1 MKTLPKSSKII
12 TVVVLAVLAVVLPVT
27 MFAGDID
34 FSLGETALEIQA
46 DFYNDATIPYDSIDD
61 MEFREVTVDGIRS
74 GGFGS
79 AKLLMGKFKNDE
91 FGYYT
96 RYTYAGDPGCIVI
109 TIDDEKLVVSGKTI
123 VETRVLYDT
132 LIEKLK

>member
-1 MKTLPKSSKII
+1 MKELPKSSKII
-12 TVVVLAVLAVVLPVT
+12 TVIVLAVLAVVLPVT

-34 FSLGETALEIQA
+34 FVVGETALEIQA
-46 DFYNDATIPYDSIDD
+46 DFYNDVTIPYNSIDD
-61 MEFREVTVDGIRS
+61 IEFREVAVDGLRS

-96 RYTYAGDPGCIVI
+96 RYTYAGDTDSVVI
-109 TIDDEKLVVSGKTI
+109 TIGEDKLVIAGKTKA
-123 VETRVLYDT
+123 DT
-132 LIEKLK
+132 KAIYEALIEKLQ